1 MTDMDLDL
9 MGAQPALFKL
19 YTQLAFVYAMSDTS
33 SRSHVVSVLRRGLER
48 LSKSFPWV
56 AGQVVHTDTNP
67 EGTSKYKIQPLDSTP
82 KLVEKD
88 YTDNPSIPSFEQLE
102 KARFPMSMMSE
113 DIWAPCPTLSG
124 LTYDPSGYFSSD
136 DKTAPV
142 MLVQLSFIKGAVVLC
157 INLQHNVCDMMGQA
171 AIMSWLSKAC
181 REELFTEREISLG
194 QMDRTKVVPLL
205 EDDQWSHVGVLDNQ
219 RMSLQGRDEKK
230 SEMAEAPAPAPDV
243 KDPEPQ
249 KLQERP
255 VLGTYFNFSAAGL
268 KTLKSLATQTLPSGR
283 EYISMDDAISAFIF
297 KSVLRARKPR
307 IDEKRSVT
315 FARAVDARRYLG
327 VDSEYPGILQNMV
340 YTKYQLSNL
349 LDTPLGHIAAAM
361 REQVDPVSSDIALR
375 TRALVTYL
383 SKSPE
388 NALDV
393 NFTASL
399 KTDADIM
406 LSSWA
411 KVRAYD
417 WDFGFGL
424 GQPEA
429 VRRPGFMPVESL
441 MYIMPKD
448 RRGDVP
454 VWMCLRE
461 DDLER
466 LNENKEWTTFATN
479 LG

>member
-1 MTDMDLDL
+1 MDLDL

-19 YTQLAFVYAMSDTS
+19 YTQLAFIYTMSDTS
-33 SRSHVVSVLRRGLER
+33 SKPHIVSVLTRGLKH

-56 AGQVVHTDTNP
+56 AGQVVHTSAGSK
-67 EGTSKYKIQPLDSTP
+67 GTAKYKIRPLNSTP
-82 KLVEKD
+82 KLVVKD
-88 YTDNPSIPSFEQLE
+88 YTETFSVATFEQLE

-124 LTYDPSGYFSSD
+124 LAYSPSGPASSD

-181 REELFTEREISLG
+181 REETFTEHDILLG
-194 QMDRTKVVPLL
+194 QMDRTKVVPLI
-205 EDDQWSHVGVLDNQ
+205 EDDQWSPVDVLDDQLMSSQ
-219 RMSLQGRDEKK
+219 RHFEDQS
-230 SEMAEAPAPAPDV
+230 ATATAPAPEV
-243 KDPEPQ
+243 KGAEP
-249 KLQERP
+249 LEPHERP
-255 VLGTYFNFSAAGL
+255 VLGTYFNFSAASL
-268 KTLKSLATQTLPSGR
+268 KTLKALATETLPSSR

-297 KSVLRARKPR
+297 QSVLRARKPR
-307 IDEKRSVT
+307 INEQRLVT

-327 VDSEYPGILQNMV
+327 IDPEYPGILQNMT
-340 YTKYQLSNL
+340 YTKYQLSTL
-349 LDTPLGHIAAAM
+349 LDTPLGHIAATM
-361 REQVDPVSSDIALR
+361 REQVDPNSSDIALR
-375 TRALVTYL
+375 TRALMTFL
-383 SKSPE
+383 SRSPE

-411 KVRAYD
+411 KVPAYD
-417 WDFGFGL
+417 WDFGIGL

-429 VRRPGFMPVESL
+429 VRRPGFVPVESL

-461 DDLER
+461 DDLKR
-466 LNENKEWTTFATN
+466 LNEDTEWTRFATH